1 MANQEQAAVGA
12 RSKSIRPLLTLKPYI
27 LRHKLMLLAA
37 GVALLVAALA
47 TLVMPVGARY
57 IIDMGFSTQS
67 TQFIDDYFFLMVLL
81 GAVLAIS
88 SAARYYCVNWLG
100 ERIVA
105 DIRDDVFRHLTTLS
119 LSFYSKTHSGE
130 LMSRLSADTTQIK
143 SVAGTAASQALRN
156 MVMLVGAIIMMF
168 LTSTKLSSLVII
180 AIPLIVLPL
189 IAYGRI
195 VRRLSREA
203 QDLQADAS
211 AYASENLTAIQ
222 TLQAFVHEKTVISRF
237 SRAVDASFSA
247 AGARM
252 RARAGLTA
260 IVIFLVF
267 ASVVSIL
274 WVGAQEVIAGT
285 MTGGTLGQFVLYS
298 VFAAGSLGVL
308 SEVWGEVQQAAGAAE
323 RLAELLEER
332 SEIQEVKHPQSL
344 PENME
349 GSISFDGVS
358 FKYPS
363 RDKISVLEDVSLDI
377 KSGETVAIVGPSGAG
392 KSTIFNLL
400 LRFYDPSS
408 GNIKIDGI
416 QVKDLSLGNLR
427 NSISLVSQDTALF
440 SETILENIR
449 YGTPDASFDD
459 VKEAADIACASEFI
473 DELPHGF
480 STRLG
485 EKGMTLS
492 GGQRQRLAIARAVLK
507 NAPILLLD
515 EATSALDAENEKLV
529 QIALDRV
536 MENRTTIVIA
546 HRLATVQRAD
556 RILVMDKG
564 QIVEVGDHHSLI
576 AKGGIYARLAE
587 LQFNPNQVQA

>member
-1 MANQEQAAVGA
+1 MPDPEDVIIGA
-12 RSKSIRPLLTLKPYI
+12 HSKSIRPLMTLRPYI
-27 LRHKLMLLAA
+27 LRHKLMLVAAGIALLAA
-37 GVALLVAALA
+37 ALS
-47 TLVMPVGARY
+47 TLVLPVGARY
-57 IIDMGFSTQS
+57 IIDMGFSTKS

-100 ERIVA
+100 ERIVS
-105 DIRDDVFRHLTTLS
+105 DVRDDVFKHLTTLS
-119 LSFYSKTHSGE
+119 LSFYSRTHSGE

-156 MVMLVGAIIMMF
+156 LVMLVGAVIMMF
-168 LTSTKLSSLVII
+168 LTSPKLSILVVV

-189 IAYGRI
+189 IAYGRA
-195 VRRLSREA
+195 VRKLSRHA

-222 TLQAFVHEKTVISRF
+222 TLQAFVHEKTVIARF
-237 SRAVDASFSA
+237 SEAIDASFDA

-274 WVGAQEVIAGT
+274 WVGAQEVLAGV

-308 SEVWGEVQQAAGAAE
+308 SEVWGEIQQAAGAAE
-323 RLAELLEER
+323 RLAELLDSK
-332 SEIQEVKHPQSL
+332 SEIKEVDNPKFL
-344 PENME
+344 PKKMT
-349 GSISFDGVS
+349 GSICFEGVS
-358 FKYPS
+358 FNYPS
-363 RDKISVLEDVSLDI
+363 RDKVAVLENVSLEI
-377 KSGETVAIVGPSGAG
+377 KPGETVAIVGPSGAG

-400 LRFYDPSS
+400 LRFYDPVQ
-408 GNIKIDGI
+408 GQIKIDNIPIHELG
-416 QVKDLSLGNLR
+416 LSSLR
-427 NSISLVSQDTALF
+427 SSIALVSQDTALF

-449 YGTPDASFDD
+449 YGTPDASFDR

-473 DELPHGF
+473 DAFPHGY

-485 EKGMTLS
+485 EKGMSLS

-529 QIALDRV
+529 QVALDRV

-564 QIVEVGDHHSLI
+564 QVVEVGDHHSLI
-576 AKGGIYARLAE
+576 AKGGIYARLAK
-587 LQFNPNQVQA
+587 LQFNSEQSLV